1 MTPNNLI
8 SYNISES
15 VAQITLNRPEVL
27 NSFNRAMALELQDA
41 LRQSGDNDSVRAVYL
56 TGAGRAFCA
65 GQDLGEATAI
75 GSKPIDAIVREQYNP
90 IITLIREM
98 EKPVVCAVNGIAA
111 GAGANV
117 ALACDI
123 VVAAASANFVQA
135 FCKIA
140 LIPDSGG
147 TFFLPRLVGFQ
158 RASALMM
165 TGDKVSAQEAM
176 NMGMIYKV
184 FDDVAFAEESLNL
197 AKRLASL
204 PTRGLGLTKK
214 ALNSSLFNN
223 LQAQLEEEGRLQ
235 MQAAA
240 GEDFKEGVMAFL
252 EKRPPVFTGK

>member
-1 MTPNNLI
+1 MTPDNLI
-8 SYNISES
+8 SYSISES

-27 NSFNRAMALELQDA
+27 NSFNRAMALELQSA
-41 LRQSGDNDSVRAVYL
+41 LQQCRDDDSVRAVYL

-65 GQDLGEATAI
+65 GQDLGEATAV
-75 GSKPIDAIVREQYNP
+75 GSKPIDEIVREQYNP

-111 GAGANV
+111 GAGANI

-158 RASALMM
+158 RASALML
-165 TGDKVSAQEAM
+165 TGDKVTAQEAM
-176 NMGMIYKV
+176 AMGMIYKV
-184 FDDVAFAEESLNL
+184 FDDAAFAEESLNL
-197 AKRLASL
+197 AKRLAAM

-214 ALNSSLFNN
+214 ALNNSLFNN
-223 LQAQLEEEGRLQ
+223 LQTQLEEEGRLQ

-240 GEDFKEGVMAFL
+240 GEDFREGVMAFL